1 MKRPAPNRRAR
12 RDSRDGSLTI
22 GVVLQFIVLRMV
34 FSESRFT
41 TFPDHALIVGRD
53 LFWPQR

>member
-12 RDSRDGSLTI
+12 RGSRDGSLTI

-34 FSESRFT
+34 FS
-41 TFPDHALIVGRD
+41 
-53 LFWPQR
+53 